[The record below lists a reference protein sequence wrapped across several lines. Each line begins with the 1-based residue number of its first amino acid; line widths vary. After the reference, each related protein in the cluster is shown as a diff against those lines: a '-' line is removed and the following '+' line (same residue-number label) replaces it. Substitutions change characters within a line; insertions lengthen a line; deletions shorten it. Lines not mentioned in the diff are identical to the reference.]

1 MYRSLS
7 SGIASVKKDAS
18 RDLLNDAFNMKESAG
33 DKQSRLRLLMSRS
46 MVSEEVNTYM

>member
-1 MYRSLS
+1 MS

-33 DKQSRLRLLMSRS
+33 IYISIKNMYIYIFIY
-46 MVSEEVNTYM
+46 VCIYIK